1 MFLNSHGSGYKNFVE
16 YLIHPHWFTYP
27 DHNPFSIIKN
37 IVKEIKAGLT
47 DIYSG
52 QLKGLYLYGSYSR
65 NDADSESDIDILIVL
80 ENIESYSGEIG
91 KTSILVSELSL
102 KYDVTISRVFVTQQ
116 DWAKKETPFLSNAR
130 KEAIAA

>member
-1 MFLNSHGSGYKNFVE
+1 M
-16 YLIHPHWFTYP
+16 IR
-27 DHNPFSIIKN
+27 N
-37 IVKEIKAGLT
+37 IVKEIKAGLR

-65 NDADSESDIDILIVL
+65 NDADDESDIDILIVL

-91 KTSILVSELSL
+91 KTSNLVSELSL